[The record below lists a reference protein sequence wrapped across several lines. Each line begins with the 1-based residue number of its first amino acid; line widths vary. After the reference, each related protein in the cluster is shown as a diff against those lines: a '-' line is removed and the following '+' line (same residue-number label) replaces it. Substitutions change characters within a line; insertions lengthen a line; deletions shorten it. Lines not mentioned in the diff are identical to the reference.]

1 MTRDYINKYAGEY
14 LTVTDD
20 EILEASRIL
29 SRNTGLFSEPAASAA
44 FAGILSYKKK
54 NKLPDGLK
62 NVVLLTGSGLKD
74 LNSVKKMLNI
84 PESIEPDIHSLK
96 KLLL

>member
-1 MTRDYINKYAGEY
+1 
-14 LTVTDD
+14 
-20 EILEASRIL
+20 
-29 SRNTGLFSEPAASAA
+29 
-44 FAGILSYKKK
+44 
-54 NKLPDGLK
+54 
-62 NVVLLTGSGLKD
+62 VVLLTGSGLKD